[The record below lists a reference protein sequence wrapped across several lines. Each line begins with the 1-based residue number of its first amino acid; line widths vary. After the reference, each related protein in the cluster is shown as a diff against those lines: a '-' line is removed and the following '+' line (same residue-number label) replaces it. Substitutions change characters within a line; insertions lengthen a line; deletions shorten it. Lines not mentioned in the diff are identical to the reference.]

1 MSSPLMSGGDLAMS
15 KDGSDIGKAMR
26 QVILRIWNAYGFF
39 ALYANIDGIRA
50 RFRTDQEHVLDRY
63 ILAKTRDLIETV
75 GNRLDVYN
83 IPGAYAVV
91 PSYVDALN
99 NWYIRSRRSA
109 FWSSESTSDKKDA
122 FDTLYTVLT
131 LFCRVLAPMMPL
143 VTERIYTALT
153 GDRSVHLT
161 DWPEVEAL
169 PTDADL
175 LHRMDLGRDVC
186 SSVLTLREAHKRRTR
201 LPLKSLT
208 VAHPD
213 ADVLK
218 EYRDI
223 IAEAIN
229 VKSIV
234 LTEDVG
240 AFGSRDIKVNSKLG
254 ARIGPKFK
262 EVLAAQRSRN
272 WAMRED
278 GRIEIAGLILDPQD
292 FELRLRTMEGV
303 VAEPF
308 DSWRGIAVLDTTI
321 YPELQ
326 AEGWARDFVRIIQA
340 ARKQADLKVT
350 DRIDIAAFVAPE
362 LVHALTA
369 HRPYIIGETLA
380 LGFDIVSQD
389 VPGGATNVVE
399 DQIDQYPLR
408 VQIKRVDA

>member
-1 MSSPLMSGGDLAMS
+1 
-15 KDGSDIGKAMR
+15 
-26 QVILRIWNAYGFF
+26 
-39 ALYANIDGIRA
+39 
-50 RFRTDQEHVLDRY
+50 
-63 ILAKTRDLIETV
+63 
-75 GNRLDVYN
+75 
-83 IPGAYAVV
+83 
-91 PSYVDALN
+91 
-99 NWYIRSRRSA
+99 
-109 FWSSESTSDKKDA
+109 
-122 FDTLYTVLT
+122 
-131 LFCRVLAPMMPL
+131 
-143 VTERIYTALT
+143 
-153 GDRSVHLT
+153 LT
-161 DWPEVEAL
+161 DWPELEAL

-234 LTEDVG
+234 LTEDVE

-350 DRIDIAAFVAPE
+350 DRIDIAASVAPE
-362 LVHALTA
+362 LVHALTE

-380 LGFDIVSQD
+380 LGFDIVSRD
-389 VPGGATNVVE
+389 VPGDATNVVE

>member
-1 MSSPLMSGGDLAMS
+1 
-15 KDGSDIGKAMR
+15 
-26 QVILRIWNAYGFF
+26 
-39 ALYANIDGIRA
+39 
-50 RFRTDQEHVLDRY
+50 
-63 ILAKTRDLIETV
+63 
-75 GNRLDVYN
+75 
-83 IPGAYAVV
+83 
-91 PSYVDALN
+91 
-99 NWYIRSRRSA
+99 
-109 FWSSESTSDKKDA
+109 
-122 FDTLYTVLT
+122 
-131 LFCRVLAPMMPL
+131 
-143 VTERIYTALT
+143 
-153 GDRSVHLT
+153 LT

-234 LTEDVG
+234 LTDDVG

-292 FELRLRTMEGV
+292 FELRLQTTEGV

-308 DSWRGIAVLDTTI
+308 DSWRGIVVLDTTI

-350 DRIDIAAFVAPE
+350 DPINIAAFVAPE
-362 LVHALTA
+362 LV
-369 HRPYIIGETLA
+369 GS
-380 LGFDIVSQD
+380 D
-389 VPGGATNVVE
+389 
-399 DQIDQYPLR
+399 
-408 VQIKRVDA
+408 